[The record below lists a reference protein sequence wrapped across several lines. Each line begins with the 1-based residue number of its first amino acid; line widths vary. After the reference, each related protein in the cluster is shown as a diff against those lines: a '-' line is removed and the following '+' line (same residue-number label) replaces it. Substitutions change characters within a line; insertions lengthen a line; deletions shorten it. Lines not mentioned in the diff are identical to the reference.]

1 MSTSSISPSGL
12 SASPRTGPESPA
24 RRPARHLAA
33 VAAATALAAG
43 PTLLLG
49 AAPAH
54 AADHGTA
61 GAAVLRT
68 GLDVSLLNKAV
79 TLPLHVTL
87 NDVHAPADA
96 KKTAL
101 SADLDGVDGGKPFSV
116 LRADVATARATADAA
131 KAEGYSNLAHAKV
144 NVPGLPLLSLI
155 EVEKVTSRAV
165 CTAGER
171 PTASS
176 NVLGTVKVLGK
187 TVTLTAGGTTEVK
200 VPGVGEVRLDLSKK
214 QTTSKSAAATALDL
228 QVSVNPLKLNVA
240 EVNGR
245 VRLAEASCTAP
256 GAPDPG
262 QGTAGGSTTGGSGGS
277 TDGGASDGGATTG
290 GSDSGGQNGGATTG
304 GSTTGGSGGAT
315 GGSGGHGGGASG
327 SGGHDG
333 GASGSGGSGSGG
345 SDPRPQGGSD
355 GNLAETGSSST
366 TPYLAGGAAVLVA
379 AGAGSVVYSRRRKAA
394 VSG

>member
-1 MSTSSISPSGL
+1 MSTSSTSPSGL
-12 SASPRTGPESPA
+12 PASPRTGPESPA
-24 RRPARHLAA
+24 SARRPARRLAA

-79 TLPLHVTL
+79 TLPLNVTL

-101 SADLDGVDGGKPFSV
+101 SVDLDGVDGGKPFSV
-116 LRADVATARATADAA
+116 LRADVATARATADADG
-131 KAEGYSNLAHAKV
+131 AEGYSNLVHAKV
-144 NVPGLPLLSLI
+144 HVPGLPLLSLI
-155 EVEKVTSRAV
+155 EVEKVTSHAV

-171 PTASS
+171 PTATS
-176 NVLGTVKVLGK
+176 NVLGTVKILGK

-200 VPGVGEVRLDLSKK
+200 VPGVGDVRLDLSKT

-228 QVSVNPLKLNVA
+228 RVAVNPLKLNVA

-245 VRLAEASCTAP
+245 VRLAEASCTTP

-277 TDGGASDGGATTG
+277 TDGGATTG
-290 GSDSGGQNGGATTG
+290 GQNGGTTGGDGGSTAGGNGGATTG
-304 GSTTGGSGGAT
+304 GSGSGGQD
-315 GGSGGHGGGASG
+315 GGSSG

-333 GASGSGGSGSGG
+333 GASGSGGS
-345 SDPRPQGGSD
+345 DPRPQGGGD
-355 GNLAETGSSST
+355 LAETGSSSA
-366 TPYLAGGAAVLVA
+366 TPYLAGGAAVLLL
-379 AGAGSVVYSRRRKAA
+379 AGAGSVVYARKRKAA

>member
-1 MSTSSISPSGL
+1 M
-12 SASPRTGPESPA
+12 
-24 RRPARHLAA
+24 RRPARRLAA

-43 PTLLLG
+43 PALLLG

-79 TLPLHVTL
+79 TLPLNVTL

-101 SADLDGVDGGKPFSV
+101 TVDLDGVDGGKPFSV

-171 PTASS
+171 PTAASH
-176 NVLGTVKVLGK
+176 VLGTVKILGK
-187 TVTLTAGGTTEVK
+187 AVTLTAGGTTEVK
-200 VPGVGEVRLDLSKK
+200 VPGVGEVRLDLSKT

-245 VRLAEASCTAP
+245 VRLAEASCTTP

-262 QGTAGGSTTGGSGGS
+262 QGAAGGSTTGGSTTGGA

-290 GSDSGGQNGGATTG
+290 GSGSGGQTGGGQTG
-304 GSTTGGSGGAT
+304 GSTTGGNGGHDGGT
-315 GGSGGHGGGASG
+315 SGSGGHDGGASG

-333 GASGSGGSGSGG
+333 GASGSGGS
-345 SDPRPQGGSD
+345 DPRPQGGGD
-355 GNLAETGSSST
+355 GNLAETGSSSA

-379 AGAGSVVYSRRRKAA
+379 AGAGSVLYSRRRKAA

>member
-1 MSTSSISPSGL
+1 M
-12 SASPRTGPESPA
+12 
-24 RRPARHLAA
+24 RRPARRLAA

-79 TLPLHVTL
+79 TLPLNVTL

-101 SADLDGVDGGKPFSV
+101 SVDLDGVDDGKPFSV
-116 LRADVATARATADAA
+116 LRADVATARATADADG
-131 KAEGYSNLAHAKV
+131 AEGYSNLAHAKV
-144 NVPGLPLLSLI
+144 HVPGLPLLSLI
-155 EVEKVTSRAV
+155 EVEKVTSHAV

-171 PTASS
+171 PTATS

-214 QTTSKSAAATALDL
+214 QTTSTSAAATALDL
-228 QVSVNPLKLNVA
+228 RVAVNPLKLNVA

-245 VRLAEASCTAP
+245 VRLAEASCTTP

-277 TDGGASDGGATTG
+277 TDGGATTGGQNGGSTAGGNGGATTG
-290 GSDSGGQNGGATTG
+290 GNGGATTG
-304 GSTTGGSGGAT
+304 GSGSGGQD
-315 GGSGGHGGGASG
+315 GGSSGSGGHNGGASG
-327 SGGHDG
+327 SGG
-333 GASGSGGSGSGG
+333 SGSGGSGSGG
-345 SDPRPQGGSD
+345 SDPRPQGGGD
-355 GNLAETGSSST
+355 LAETGSSSA
-366 TPYLAGGAAVLVA
+366 TPYLAGGAAVLLL
-379 AGAGSVVYSRRRKAA
+379 AGAGSVVYTRKRKAA